1 LCLISSIIGL
11 LAVVYVRQSW
21 LFSPLVSLMINQVE
35 SLRKRG
41 VSAAILSGNEGV
53 ERRLLAQEKDLSVP
67 GKYSLL
73 FTSLEAIAG
82 VERWREKFIQPP
94 LSDTVAAV
102 AVDEAHCVSK

>member
-1 LCLISSIIGL
+1 
-11 LAVVYVRQSW
+11 
-21 LFSPLVSLMINQVE
+21 MIDQVE

-53 ERRLLAQEKDLSVP
+53 ERSLLAQEKDLSVP

-73 FTSLEAIAG
+73 FTSPEAIVG

-102 AVDEAHCVSK
+102 AVDEAHCVSKC